1 MTKQSQEMQPPP
13 GLMAAL
19 RGGFNAITNHIGL
32 ILFPAALDLLLWMG
46 PQVRLTQLIQSFLDQ
61 MAEFYALADM
71 DTAELLNA
79 GQEMWLLM
87 AERFN
92 LAIGLRTYPVGV
104 FSLMSSRLPVET
116 PLGEPIAWEVQSLGG
131 VLLAWLVITAMG
143 LAAAT
148 LYFKV
153 VSQAAL
159 SDQLNWQEALF
170 QWRWSFV
177 QIAILTVVF
186 FGLVILVGIPGSILL
201 SAMVLTGSPVM
212 ACVFLLFLG
221 FIFSLLIPLV
231 FLPHGIID
239 RQQPVLEAVKSSAR
253 IARMTLPTTSMF
265 FVVAVVLSEVMDLLW
280 RIPAENSWF
289 ALVGIL
295 GHAFISTGLLAASF
309 ILFRDANRWVES
321 VFQPISLNTIEVI
334 DKT

>member
-46 PQVRLTQLIQSFLDQ
+46 PQVRLTQLIQSFVDQ

-116 PLGEPIAWEVQSLGG
+116 PLGEPITWEVQSLGG

-239 RQQPVLEAVKSSAR
+239 QAATCIGGGQIKCTHCSNDVAYNQHVLRGCSGSQRSDGSIVAHTSGELLVCPGRHLGTRLHQHRAFGSQFHTFSRCKS
-253 IARMTLPTTSMF
+253 
-265 FVVAVVLSEVMDLLW
+265 
-280 RIPAENSWF
+280 
-289 ALVGIL
+289 L
-295 GHAFISTGLLAASF
+295 GGERVSTDFTQYDRSD
-309 ILFRDANRWVES
+309 R
-321 VFQPISLNTIEVI
+321 
-334 DKT
+334 